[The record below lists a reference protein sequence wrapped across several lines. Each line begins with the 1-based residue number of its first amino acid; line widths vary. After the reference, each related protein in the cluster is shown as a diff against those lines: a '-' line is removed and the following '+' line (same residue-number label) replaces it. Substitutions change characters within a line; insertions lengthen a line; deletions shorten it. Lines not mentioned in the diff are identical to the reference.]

1 MSFQQR
7 NKQAHDASCRHGN
20 LDGAESN
27 YEQHEK
33 SLPKI
38 RKIYQ
43 ITKLPITKVQLE

>member
-27 YEQHEK
+27 YESVHRKKNLCEK
-33 SLPKI
+33 YVPN
-38 RKIYQ
+38 YN
-43 ITKLPITKVQLE
+43 